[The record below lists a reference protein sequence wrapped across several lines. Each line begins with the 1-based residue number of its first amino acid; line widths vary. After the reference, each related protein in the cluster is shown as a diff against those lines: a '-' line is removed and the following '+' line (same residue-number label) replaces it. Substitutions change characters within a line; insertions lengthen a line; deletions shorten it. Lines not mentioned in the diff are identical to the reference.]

1 MGSINNILNRLP
13 EFYNKEIGSNIYAIM
28 SSLAIEV
35 DRIYDGITRLDNM
48 IGIDTTTGLD
58 LDARWGRLTGVIRRS
73 GETDEQYRIRLK
85 LRMSMETG
93 GTVKAIQY
101 AVAPIIGL
109 YDASK
114 LDDQIKIYDTF
125 NLPPGVACD
134 PGTIICHIYIPVHE
148 DEIQNWNIDKLDK
161 LHADIKDAIN
171 MNKAA
176 GIIVAVVNLT
186 IEII

>member
-125 NLPPGVACD
+125 DYPGELPPGISSD
-134 PGTIICHIYIPVHE
+134 PGGIICIIYLPEEEIP
-148 DEIQNWNIDKLDK
+148 NWNIDKLR
-161 LHADIKDAIN
+161 ADINNAIN

-176 GIIVAVVNLT
+176 GVVLAGLILT
-186 IEII
+186 IL